1 MRLRPFR
8 AADLDTLY
16 QIDQVCFPPGVSYS
30 REELE
35 DFIRD
40 QDSVTWVAES
50 GAELVGFLVANQET
64 PHAAHIITIDVM
76 EAWRRQGVGRALM
89 DAAEAWA
96 GVQDLPLVYLE
107 TAVDNTVAQRF
118 YESRGYERYQRV
130 ENYYHSGAAA
140 WVMVKRLKRESAPA
154 ARGRASS

>member
-30 REELE
+30 RQELD
-35 DFIRD
+35 DFIHD
-40 QDSVTWVAES
+40 GDSTTWVAES
-50 GAELVGFLVANQET
+50 DADLVGFLVANREP
-64 PHAAHIITIDVM
+64 PHAAHIITIDVV
-76 EAWRRQGVGRALM
+76 EEWRRRGVGRALM

-96 GVQDLPLVYLE
+96 GQENLAVIYLE

-118 YESRGYERYQRV
+118 YESRGYERFRRL
-130 ENYYHSGAAA
+130 EHYYNNGAAA
-140 WVMVKRLKRESAPA
+140 WIMVKRLKKGSPPA
-154 ARGRASS
+154 IEG